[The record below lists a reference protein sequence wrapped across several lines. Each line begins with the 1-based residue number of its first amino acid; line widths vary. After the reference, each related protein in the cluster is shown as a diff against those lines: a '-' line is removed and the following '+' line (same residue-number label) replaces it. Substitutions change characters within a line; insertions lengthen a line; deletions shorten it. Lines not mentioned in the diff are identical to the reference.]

1 MIERKQE
8 LLAIALILIFTAPLF
23 ILGGNSHIRIHDNLD
38 SNMTWYRVLL
48 NSGNYLA
55 ETGSNIPQMLDGV
68 APRDAFDSQFV
79 GIVWLYAIFPTPLA
93 FAFSQLITRVF
104 AFIGMRL
111 WLRDYIIKDP
121 SKKYITLFVSVA
133 FALTPFWPS
142 GMLSTLGMPLALW
155 AFLNIRK
162 GKKSIWNW
170 LILTLLPF
178 YSSLI
183 LGFCFLLF
191 LVACIWVY
199 DIVKKRGWNWRF
211 FGSMAYMSAI
221 YCVVNYRFIS
231 QMFFQTNEPDSRSA
245 FDLPN
250 NSFLGSIRLTFKNFT
265 IGHTHDQSLAT
276 YIILPVILL
285 ALIVMLVK
293 KDWRTQKPFLWLLGL
308 NFSLSVW
315 YAFWWW
321 GAWNPIKEQISIMRS
336 FNFSRFHFL
345 QPFIFYGIFALAL
358 VYFASKG
365 GWWKKF
371 AILGLVLQIG
381 VVFAGN
387 SEIVYREAGTPSID
401 QFYARNQ
408 FQDIKAYIGK
418 PQKDYRVASIGI
430 HPSISQENG
439 FYTLDGYVNS
449 YPLSY
454 KEKFREIIAKEL
466 DKSPL
471 LKGYYDGWGNRVYIF
486 SAELGKNYLFDKN
499 SKKHIKHLELDT
511 KAFREMG
518 GEYIFSAVPIDNAAE
533 NNLHLE
539 KTFEDE
545 QSAWKIYLYKVGD
558 LNAG

>member
-1 MIERKQE
+1 MKSWVLERKQE
-8 LLAIALILIFTAPLF
+8 CIAVLLLLVFVAPLF

-55 ETGSNIPQMLDGV
+55 KTGTNIPQMLDGF

-93 FAFSQLITRVF
+93 FAVSQLITRVF

-111 WLRDYIIKDP
+111 WLRDYVIKDP
-121 SKKYITLFVSVA
+121 KQKYITIFVALA

-183 LGFCFLLF
+183 LGFCFFLF

-211 FGSMAYMSAI
+211 FGSMVYMSLL
-221 YCVVNYRFIS
+221 YCIVNYRFIS
-231 QMFFQTNEPDSRSA
+231 QMFFQSNEPDSRSA
-245 FDLPN
+245 FSLPS
-250 NSFLGSIRLTFKNFT
+250 NSFLDSIRLTFKNFT

-276 YIILPVILL
+276 YVVLPVILL

-293 KDWRTQKPFLWLLGL
+293 KEWRGQKLFLWLLAL
-308 NFSLSVW
+308 NFALSVW

-321 GAWNPIKEQISIMRS
+321 SAWNPVKEQISIMRS

-345 QPFIFYGIFALAL
+345 QPFIYYGLFALAL
-358 VYFASKG
+358 VYFAKKG
-365 GWWKKF
+365 GGWKKL
-371 AILGLVLQIG
+371 AIIGLVLQIG
-381 VVFAGN
+381 VTFAN
-387 SEIVYREAGTPSID
+387 NAEILYREAGTPSIN
-401 QFYARNQ
+401 QFYAKDE
-408 FQDIKAYIGK
+408 FQQIKDYIGK

-454 KEKFREIIAKEL
+454 KAKFREIIAPEL
-466 DKSPL
+466 AKSPTL
-471 LKGYYDGWGNRVYIF
+471 REYYDGWGNRVYIF
-486 SAELGKNYLFDKN
+486 VAELGKNYLFDKN
-499 SKKHIKHLELDT
+499 STKHIKNLELNT
-511 KAFREMG
+511 QAFKDMG
-518 GEYIFSAVPIDNAAE
+518 GEYIFSALPIDNAAA
-533 NNLHLE
+533 NHLHLE
-539 KTFEDE
+539 KVFDDK
-545 QSAWKIYLYKVGD
+545 QAAWKIYLYK
-558 LNAG
+558 AE

>member
-1 MIERKQE
+1 MKSWVLERKQE
-8 LLAIALILIFTAPLF
+8 CIAVLLLLVFVAPLF

-55 ETGSNIPQMLDGV
+55 KTGTNIPQMLDGF

-93 FAFSQLITRVF
+93 FAVSQLITRVF

-111 WLRDYIIKDP
+111 WLRDYVIKDP
-121 SKKYITLFVSVA
+121 KQKYITIFVALA

-183 LGFCFLLF
+183 LGFCFFLF

-211 FGSMAYMSAI
+211 FGSMAYMSVL
-221 YCVVNYRFIS
+221 YCIVNYRFIS
-231 QMFFQTNEPDSRSA
+231 QMFFQSNEPDSRSA
-245 FDLPN
+245 FSLPS
-250 NSFLGSIRLTFKNFT
+250 NSFLDSIRLTFKNFT

-276 YIILPVILL
+276 YVVLPVILL

-293 KDWRTQKPFLWLLGL
+293 KDWRGQKLFLWLLAL
-308 NFSLSVW
+308 NFALSVW

-321 GAWNPIKEQISIMRS
+321 GAWNPVKEQISIMRS

-345 QPFIFYGIFALAL
+345 QPFIYYGLFALAL
-358 VYFASKG
+358 VYFAKKG
-365 GWWKKF
+365 GGWKKL
-371 AILGLVLQIG
+371 AIIGLVLQIG
-381 VVFAGN
+381 VTFAN
-387 SEIVYREAGTPSID
+387 NAEILYREAGTPSIN
-401 QFYARNQ
+401 QFYAKDE
-408 FQDIKAYIGK
+408 FQQIKDYIGK

-454 KEKFREIIAKEL
+454 KAKFREIIAPEL
-466 DKSPL
+466 AKNPTL
-471 LKGYYDGWGNRVYIF
+471 REYYDGWGNRVYIF
-486 SAELGKNYLFDKN
+486 VAELGKNYLFDKN
-499 SKKHIKHLELDT
+499 STKHIKNLELNT
-511 KAFREMG
+511 QAFKDMG
-518 GEYIFSAVPIDNAAE
+518 GEYIFSALPIDNAAA
-533 NNLHLE
+533 NHLHLE
-539 KTFEDE
+539 KVFDDK
-545 QSAWKIYLYKVGD
+545 QAAWKIYLYK
-558 LNAG
+558 AE

>member
-1 MIERKQE
+1 MKSWVLERKQE
-8 LLAIALILIFTAPLF
+8 CIAVLLLLVFVAPLF

-55 ETGSNIPQMLDGV
+55 KTGTNIPQMLDGF

-93 FAFSQLITRVF
+93 FAVSQLITRVF

-111 WLRDYIIKDP
+111 WLRDYVIKDP
-121 SKKYITLFVSVA
+121 KQKYITIFVALA

-183 LGFCFLLF
+183 LGFCFFLF

-211 FGSMAYMSAI
+211 FGSMVYMSVL
-221 YCVVNYRFIS
+221 YCIVNYRFIS
-231 QMFFQTNEPDSRSA
+231 QMFFQSNEPDSRST
-245 FDLPN
+245 FSLPN
-250 NSFLGSIRLTFKNFT
+250 NSFLDSIRLTFKNFT

-276 YIILPVILL
+276 YVVLPVILL

-293 KDWRTQKPFLWLLGL
+293 KDWRGQKLFLWLLAL
-308 NFSLSVW
+308 NFALSVW

-321 GAWNPIKEQISIMRS
+321 GAWNPVKEQISIMRS

-345 QPFIFYGIFALAL
+345 QPFIYYGLFALAL
-358 VYFASKG
+358 VYFAKKG
-365 GWWKKF
+365 GGWKKL
-371 AILGLVLQIG
+371 AIIGLILQIG
-381 VVFAGN
+381 VTFAN
-387 SEIVYREAGTPSID
+387 NAEILYREAGTPSIN
-401 QFYARNQ
+401 QFYAKDE
-408 FQDIKAYIGK
+408 FQQIKDYIGK
-418 PQKDYRVASIGI
+418 LQKDYRVASIGI

-454 KEKFREIIAKEL
+454 KAKFREIIAPEL
-466 DKSPL
+466 AKSPTL
-471 LKGYYDGWGNRVYIF
+471 REYYDGWGNRVYIF
-486 SAELGKNYLFDKN
+486 VAELGKNYLFDKN
-499 SKKHIKHLELDT
+499 STKHIKNLELNT
-511 KAFREMG
+511 QAFKEMG
-518 GEYIFSAVPIDNAAE
+518 GEYIFSALPIDNAAA
-533 NNLHLE
+533 NHLYLE
-539 KTFEDE
+539 KVFDDK
-545 QSAWKIYLYKVGD
+545 QAAWKIYLYK
-558 LNAG
+558 AE

>member
-1 MIERKQE
+1 MKSWVLERKQE
-8 LLAIALILIFTAPLF
+8 CIAVLLLLVFVAPLF

-55 ETGSNIPQMLDGV
+55 KTGTNIPQMLDGF

-93 FAFSQLITRVF
+93 FAVSQLITRVF

-111 WLRDYIIKDP
+111 WLRDYVIKDP
-121 SKKYITLFVSVA
+121 KQKYITIFVALA

-155 AFLNIRK
+155 AFLNIRQ
-162 GKKSIWNW
+162 GKKNIWNW

-183 LGFCFLLF
+183 LGFCFFLF

-199 DIVKKRGWNWRF
+199 DVVKKRSWNWRF
-211 FGSMAYMSAI
+211 FGSMAYMSAL
-221 YCVVNYRFIS
+221 YCIVNYRFIS
-231 QMFFQTNEPDSRSA
+231 QMFFQSNEPDSRSA
-245 FDLPN
+245 FSLPN

-265 IGHTHDQSLAT
+265 IGHTHDQALAT
-276 YIILPVILL
+276 YVVLPVILL

-293 KDWRTQKPFLWLLGL
+293 KDWRGQKLFLWLLAL
-308 NFSLSVW
+308 NFVLSVW

-321 GAWNPIKEQISIMRS
+321 GAWNPVKEQISIMRS

-345 QPFIFYGIFALAL
+345 QPFIYYGLFALAL
-358 VYFASKG
+358 VYFAKKG
-365 GWWKKF
+365 GGWKKL
-371 AILGLVLQIG
+371 AIIGLILQIG
-381 VVFAGN
+381 VTFSNNA
-387 SEIVYREAGTPSID
+387 EILYREAGTPSIN
-401 QFYARNQ
+401 QFYAKDE
-408 FQDIKAYIGK
+408 FQQIKDYIGR

-454 KEKFREIIAKEL
+454 KAKFREIIAPEL
-466 DKSPL
+466 AKSPTL
-471 LKGYYDGWGNRVYIF
+471 REYYDGWGNRVYIF
-486 SAELGKNYLFDKN
+486 VAELGKNYLFDKH
-499 SKKHIKHLELDT
+499 STKHIKNLELNT
-511 KAFREMG
+511 QAFKDMG
-518 GEYIFSAVPIDNAAE
+518 GEYIFSALPIDNAAA
-533 NNLHLE
+533 NHLHLE
-539 KTFEDE
+539 KVFDDK
-545 QSAWKIYLYKVGD
+545 QAAWKIYLYR
-558 LNAG
+558 AE

>member
-1 MIERKQE
+1 MKSWVLERKQE
-8 LLAIALILIFTAPLF
+8 CIAVLLLFVFVAPLF

-55 ETGSNIPQMLDGV
+55 KTGTNIPQMLDGF

-93 FAFSQLITRVF
+93 FAVSQLITRVF

-111 WLRDYIIKDP
+111 WLRDYVIKDP
-121 SKKYITLFVSVA
+121 KQKYITIFVALA

-183 LGFCFLLF
+183 LGFCFFLF

-211 FGSMAYMSAI
+211 FGSMVYMSLL
-221 YCVVNYRFIS
+221 YCIVNYRFIS
-231 QMFFQTNEPDSRSA
+231 QMFFQSNEPDSRSA
-245 FDLPN
+245 FSLPS
-250 NSFLGSIRLTFKNFT
+250 NSFLDSIRLTFKNFT

-276 YIILPVILL
+276 YVVLPVILL

-293 KDWRTQKPFLWLLGL
+293 KDWRGQKLFLWLLTL
-308 NFSLSVW
+308 NFTLSVW

-321 GAWNPIKEQISIMRS
+321 GAWNPVKEQISIMRS

-345 QPFIFYGIFALAL
+345 QPFIYYGLFALAL
-358 VYFASKG
+358 VYFAKKG
-365 GWWKKF
+365 GGWKKL
-371 AILGLVLQIG
+371 AIIGLVLQIG
-381 VVFAGN
+381 VTFAN
-387 SEIVYREAGTPSID
+387 NAEILYREAGTPSIN
-401 QFYARNQ
+401 QFYAKDE
-408 FQDIKAYIGK
+408 FQQIKDYIGK
-418 PQKDYRVASIGI
+418 PQKDYRVVSIGI

-454 KEKFREIIAKEL
+454 KAKFREIIAPEL
-466 DKSPL
+466 AKSPTL
-471 LKGYYDGWGNRVYIF
+471 REYYDGWGNRVYIF
-486 SAELGKNYLFDKN
+486 VAELGKNYLFDKN
-499 SKKHIKHLELDT
+499 STKHIKNLELNT
-511 KAFREMG
+511 QAFKDMG
-518 GEYIFSAVPIDNAAE
+518 GEYIFSALPIDNAVA
-533 NNLHLE
+533 NHLHLE
-539 KTFEDE
+539 KVFDDK
-545 QSAWKIYLYKVGD
+545 QAAWKIYLYK
-558 LNAG
+558 AE